1 MLPDVFNN
9 VFLLDFAFETTQCI
23 FNGLTFM
30 NPNLRH
36 SVPPTSVHY
45 QNGSVY
51 SCCYGIRLGLSW
63 LCRFCP
69 SHSWTVFLVA
79 VEYFQEESLCVLPRS
94 RAWVGVKRE
103 GEQYI
108 WTKWRPFAF

>member
-1 MLPDVFNN
+1 MFPGLFNN

-36 SVPPTSVHY
+36 SVPPMSIHY

-51 SCCYGIRLGLSW
+51 SCCYRMQLGLSW
-63 LCRFCP
+63 LCRFSP
-69 SHSWTVFLVA
+69 IHSWTFFLVA
-79 VEYFQEESLCVLPRS
+79 VEYFQEESLYVLPRS
-94 RAWVGVKRE
+94 RAWAGVKTE
-103 GEQYI
+103 
-108 WTKWRPFAF
+108 